1 MPPPSDHPSLHIKA
15 ADGLYFVTK
24 LSPESPIPQVF
35 LEALGKDSGRFL
47 SITRTTEEISI
58 VGEVQDKF
66 PVPEEDSS
74 WKAFRLQGPFPF
86 GMLPIWG
93 DSVETEEFTY
103 IADLTGILNSL
114 ITPLKEAEIGIF
126 ALSTL

>member
-24 LSPESPIPQVF
+24 LSPGSPIPQVF
-35 LEALGKDSGRFL
+35 LEALGQDSGRFL
-47 SITRTTEEISI
+47 SITRTAEEISI

-66 PVPEEDSS
+66 PIPEEDSS

-86 GMLPIWG
+86 
-93 DSVETEEFTY
+93 DSVPTEEFIQ

-114 ITPLKEAEIGIF
+114 ITPLKDAEIGIF